1 MDKNVNIVDDETTA
15 QTLSAKIGKKMQKN
29 IVTAEALQE
38 RMTANAFNN
47 WMGMEIQELSEDQLV
62 VAIKW
67 RPEMMSNPKAK
78 VTHGGI
84 LGAAIDAVADFMI
97 AAKVGM
103 PVPTVDLRVDYHR
116 AAMPGDLKCVGRI
129 VRLGGTN
136 SVAEAYVYDGDDKL
150 IASGRGTYF
159 TAVAKPKD

>member
-1 MDKNVNIVDDETTA
+1 MPN
-15 QTLSAKIGKKMQKN
+15 N
-29 IVTAEALQE
+29 IVTVEALQE
-38 RMTANAFNN
+38 RMSANAFNK
-47 WMGMEIQELSEDQLV
+47 WMGMEIQGLTEQELV
-62 VAIKW
+62 VSIKW
-67 RPEMMSNPKAK
+67 REEMMSNPKIK

-116 AAMPGDLKCVGRI
+116 AAKPGDLKCVGRI

-136 SVAEAYVYDGDDKL
+136 SVAEAYLYDGDDRL

-159 TAVAKPKD
+159 TAAAKPKE